1 MHTSK
6 LIITGHIEKFLISWC
21 LAASQKSINMNQK
34 IFHITFKTTNRAYH
48 IQNKIF
54 SRSSNIHRTIQ
65 SFKRLADFLSTI
77 ESNLSKGWLIF
88 YWSDPSFIR
97 TTDSWDSMIVLECAF
112 YLNNTSCWSKV
123 SGGSSCVE
131 YGGVDENTLFIPFF
145 CCTLLPLSILSE
157 SLLWYWW
164 WGPQIDG
171 SHHL

>member
-54 SRSSNIHRTIQ
+54 SQSSNIHRTIQ
-65 SFKRLADFLSTI
+65 SFKRLVDFLSTI

-97 TTDSWDSMIVLECAF
+97 TTDSWDSMIVLEF
-112 YLNNTSCWSKV
+112 PLVLNMVELMKTHFSFLFSVVPSSLFQFFLRV
-123 SGGSSCVE
+123 SSDIG
-131 YGGVDENTLFIPFF
+131 GGVHKLMVVTT
-145 CCTLLPLSILSE
+145 CSV
-157 SLLWYWW
+157 
-164 WGPQIDG
+164 
-171 SHHL
+171 